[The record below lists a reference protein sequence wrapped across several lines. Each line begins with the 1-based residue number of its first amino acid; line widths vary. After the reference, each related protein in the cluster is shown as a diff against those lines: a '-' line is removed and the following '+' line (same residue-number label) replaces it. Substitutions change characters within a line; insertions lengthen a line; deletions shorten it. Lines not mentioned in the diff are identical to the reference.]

1 MIDYVHLFTTY
12 PASEDVFENTR
23 WCRFTFKD
31 DTPVIYQRQRAVWIR
46 YYPLNGRWT
55 ITGKIIT
62 LLYDT
67 QVANVD
73 DVYGS
78 DLQAFA
84 TDINDCLQG
93 LVNIPI
99 PDILEWEVSR
109 IDYCFNILTPYV
121 DAYLDVMNKGFWMA
135 NNGSRVNYTQQK
147 KLTGSAYIK
156 TKTDYKDNTRR
167 NYVLNYYDKFN
178 RLEFLQK
185 RGTQIPATDWQWAT
199 NILRLEVQ
207 CGYVFIKA
215 LCEKLNMSRAFGDLL
230 SYEVAYYAEA
240 MIYRR
245 VFKADADQDYFA
257 YQTAKKRLGKQRKAL
272 EVLEWSAEH
281 HRITD
286 SKYAHGRKQIQK
298 AGIFPFAFLKK
309 GSGVEVLENPLK
321 LILEKMLDI
330 GVMNECE

>member
-1 MIDYVHLFTTY
+1 MIDYVHLTTTY
-12 PASEDVFENTR
+12 PVSEDAFENTN
-23 WCRFTFKD
+23 WSRFTFKD
-31 DTPVIYQRQRAVWIR
+31 GTPVIYHRQRAVWIR
-46 YYPLNGRWT
+46 YYPLKGKWT

-84 TDINDCLQG
+84 ADINDCLQG

-99 PDILEWEVSR
+99 PNILEWEVSR

-121 DAYLDVMNKGFWMA
+121 DAYLDVMNEGFRMA

-147 KLTGSAYIK
+147 KLTGSAYVK

-167 NYVLNYYDKFN
+167 NYVLNYYDKFD

-185 RGTQIPATDWQWAT
+185 RGTQIPAADWQWAT

-207 CGYVFIKA
+207 CGYVFIKE
-215 LCEKLNMSRAFGDLL
+215 LCEKLNISRAFGDLL

-245 VFKADADQDYFA
+245 VFKVDADQDYFA
-257 YQTAKKRLGKQRKAL
+257 YQMAKKRLGKQRKAL
-272 EVLEWSAEH
+272 EVMERSAEH

-298 AGIFPFAFLKK
+298 AGIFPFAFLRK

-321 LILEKMLDI
+321 LILGKMTAI
-330 GVMNECE
+330 GAMEECV

>member
-1 MIDYVHLFTTY
+1 L
-12 PASEDVFENTR
+12 
-23 WCRFTFKD
+23 K
-31 DTPVIYQRQRAVWIR
+31 
-46 YYPLNGRWT
+46 GRWT

-84 TDINDCLQG
+84 ADINDCLQG

-121 DAYLDVMNKGFWMA
+121 DAYLDVMNEGFRMA

-185 RGTQIPATDWQWAT
+185 RGTQIPTSDWQWAT

-207 CGYVFIKA
+207 CGYVFIKE
-215 LCEKLNMSRAFGDLL
+215 LCEKLNISRAFGELL

-240 MIYRR
+240 RIYRR
-245 VFKADADQDYFA
+245 VFKVDADQDYFA

-272 EVLEWSAEH
+272 EVLERSAEH

-309 GSGVEVLENPLK
+309 GRGVEVLENPLK
-321 LILEKMLDI
+321 MILRKMTTI
-330 GVMNECE
+330 GAVEECV

>member
-1 MIDYVHLFTTY
+1 MIDYVHLTTTY
-12 PASEDVFENTR
+12 PVSEDVFENTH
-23 WCRFTFKD
+23 WSRFTFKD
-31 DTPVIYQRQRAVWIR
+31 GTPVIYHRQHAVWIR
-46 YYPLNGRWT
+46 YYPLKGRWT

-62 LLYDT
+62 LLFDT

-84 TDINDCLQG
+84 ADINDCLQG

-121 DAYLDVMNKGFWMA
+121 DAYLDVMNEGFRMA

-147 KLTGSAYIK
+147 KLTGSAYVK

-167 NYVLNYYDKFN
+167 NYVLNYYDKFD

-199 NILRLEVQ
+199 NVLRLEVQ
-207 CGYVFIKA
+207 CGYVFIKE

-245 VFKADADQDYFA
+245 VFKADADQDYLS

-272 EVLEWSAEH
+272 EVLERSAEH

-286 SKYAHGRKQIQK
+286 SKDDYGRKQIQK
-298 AGIFPFAFLKK
+298 AGIFPFAFLRK
-309 GSGVEVLENPLK
+309 GSGVEVLANPLRLIWDK
-321 LILEKMLDI
+321 LVAMGAVE
-330 GVMNECE
+330 ECA